1 MRVEIKEGLS
11 DVDPAAW
18 DALAGEHNPF
28 VEHAFLHL
36 LETSKSATGEEG
48 WLPLHVLVHDDGGQL
63 VGAAPCYLKSHSYG
77 EYIFD
82 WMWAEAAERAGIEYY
97 PKLLVGVPFTPATGP
112 RLLTH
117 PSADRDEV
125 RLALL
130 AGLDALRDETGA
142 HGTHVLFCEDD
153 EAAFCAE
160 HGYFR
165 RATHQFHWRND
176 GYQSFEQFLGALK
189 SQARKQ
195 IRKER
200 RRVVES
206 GLTVELRRGD
216 ELDAEEWRTL
226 FRLYQHTGSRKWG
239 SPYLTRAFFDD
250 AKEKLGPRAVVCFA
264 RERGRIVAGTLS
276 FEKGKH
282 LYGRYWGAFEH
293 VDMLHFELCYYRL
306 LEHAIESGL
315 TLVEAGAQGPHKLKR
330 GFLPVITH
338 SVHKLTHPGLHD
350 ALARAVRQEE
360 RAVRSEVE
368 YAQEDGPF
376 REEAI
381 PEIAAIAGIRL
392 PGE

>member
-1 MRVEIKEGLS
+1 MRVEIREGLG

-18 DALAGEHNPF
+18 DALTGAHNPF
-28 VEHAFLHL
+28 VEHTFLRL
-36 LETSKSATGEEG
+36 LETSNSASGEAG
-48 WLPLHVLVHDDGGQL
+48 WLPLHVLVYDYGDRL
-63 VGAAPCYLKSHSYG
+63 VGAAPCYLKNHSYG

-82 WMWAEAAERAGIEYY
+82 WMWAEAAERAGIDYY

-117 PSADRDEV
+117 PEADTSTV
-125 RLALL
+125 RRTLL
-130 AGLDALRDETGA
+130 LGLDALREETGA
-142 HGTHVLFCEDD
+142 SGIHILFCEDD
-153 EAAFCAE
+153 EAAFCATQ
-160 HGYFR
+160 GYFR

-176 GYQSFEQFLGALK
+176 GYESFDAFLEALK

-195 IRKER
+195 IRRER
-200 RRVVES
+200 RLVEES
-206 GLTVELRRGD
+206 GLSVELRHGD
-216 ELDAEEWRTL
+216 ELDPDEWRTL

-250 AKEKLGPRAVVCFA
+250 AKEKLGGRAVVVFA
-264 RERGRIVAGTLS
+264 REEGRIVAGTLS

-306 LEHAIESGL
+306 LDYAIARGF

-330 GFLPVITH
+330 GFLPVVTH
-338 SVHKLTHPGLHD
+338 SAHKLAHPGLHD
-350 ALARAVRQEE
+350 ALTRAIEHE
-360 RAVRSEVE
+360 RLLVE
-368 YAQEDGPF
+368 REIAEAQQSGPF
-376 REEAI
+376 RAETI
-381 PEIAAIAGIRL
+381 PKLPAVAGVPL